1 MDDILIVSKGS
12 VVDHNILVDKV
23 FVRLEEER
31 FALEFSNREFSSN
44 HEPWLGFDINSEG
57 YRPKRS
63 KIDAVLALEQP
74 KTLEQLRSFMG
85 ILNQL

>member
-44 HEPWLGFDINSEG
+44 HEPCLGFDINSEG